1 MFALVVRG
9 VLNPLIRRPGSSS
22 RIRPKSY
29 TVFLSRGA
37 RACEEDGGNNI
48 NTKEVSLVLQTLRR
62 LLTESH
68 GNTCVDVKCDDGV
81 ARLFIAG
88 RTIRLCCVRARFI
101 VS

>member
-1 MFALVVRG
+1 M
-9 VLNPLIRRPGSSS
+9 
-22 RIRPKSY
+22 
-29 TVFLSRGA
+29 
-37 RACEEDGGNNI
+37 
-48 NTKEVSLVLQTLRR
+48 LQTLRR

-101 VS
+101 VSKCAVPYGVESRSLGIITPLHVVAARIYLSRLHHP